1 MSETRIIKKYPN
13 RRLYDTAE
21 SKYITLED
29 IRGLV
34 RDKVDFSVR
43 DAKTDEDLTRS
54 ILLQVIMEQEEK
66 GEPILTEQLLSQIIR
81 FYGDALQG
89 ATSNFLQRSLALFVE
104 QQQRFRQELEA
115 RVANNAVAAMT
126 GLTQRNLA
134 LWKEV
139 QGAFFGASRDV
150 QHEVQKEKEK
160 EKEGKGKQGESR
172 TNGSRSRGGSSA
184 RSASKTQKRRSR

>member
-29 IRGLV
+29 VRRLV

-89 ATSNFLQRSLALFVE
+89 VTSNFLQRSLAMFVE

-115 RVANNAVAAMT
+115 RMANNAVAAMT

-139 QGAFFGASRDV
+139 QGAFFGASRDA
-150 QHEVQKEKEK
+150 HKEKE
-160 EKEGKGKQGESR
+160 ERGKQEVSR
-172 TNGSRSRGGSSA
+172 KNGSRV
-184 RSASKTQKRRSR
+184 RSGSKTRKRKSH

>member
-1 MSETRIIKKYPN
+1 MSESRIIKKYPN

-29 IRGLV
+29 VRRLV

-89 ATSNFLQRSLALFVE
+89 ATSSFLQRSLALFVE
-104 QQQRFRQELEA
+104 QQQRFRQELEST
-115 RVANNAVAAMT
+115 VANNAVAAMT

-134 LWKEV
+134 LWKEMR
-139 QGAFFGASRDV
+139 GAFFGAPRDART
-150 QHEVQKEKEK
+150 
-160 EKEGKGKQGESR
+160 GKAEEETEETQEAPRK
-172 TNGSRSRGGSSA
+172 NGSRERSERSGSKARNGSRA
-184 RSASKTQKRRSR
+184 QKRKSR